1 MNTYFKFLVI
11 AISALVIISCSSDD
25 DNPQP
30 VIPDGDYF
38 NGTLVL
44 NEGGFNGGSSISFI
58 SSDLDSIQT
67 SIYENINSEN
77 VGTFPQS
84 IFFDDDKAYI
94 IAGGSNL
101 ISVVN
106 RYTFELIGKID
117 LDLQNPR
124 YGVAFNGKAYVTNS
138 GEFESD
144 PNDPKDDFV
153 AVIDLETLNVDVT
166 IPVGLIAERIVE
178 SNGQIFI
185 QNGSFGSGN
194 TISKLNPMSNTI
206 TETLQVGEGINSIQV
221 YNQELYVLDSEGVKQ
236 IDLAT
241 FTVETEINKPE
252 ALTSVSNLRIEN
264 DQLYYTSGTA
274 AFSTSI
280 SSSELSSEAIF
291 DYGSDSVFGSFY
303 GFEVNEGQIYVGDAG
318 GFTSNGSLFIYSSE
332 GQFVKEFTVGLA
344 PNSFY
349 FQ

>member
-38 NGTLVL
+38 NGVLIL
-44 NEGGFNGGSSISFI
+44 NEGGSAGGSVSFLGADQQEVVNDI
-58 SSDLDSIQT
+58 FADANDGEGPGL
-67 SIYENINSEN
+67 
-77 VGTFPQS
+77 FLQS
-84 IFFDDDKAYI
+84 IFFDDEKAYI
-94 IAGGSNL
+94 ISNGSNI

-106 RYTFELIGKID
+106 RYTFELLGTVD
-117 LDLQNPR
+117 SGLSVPR
-124 YGVAFNGKAYVTNS
+124 YGTVLNGKAYVTNLA
-138 GEFESD
+138 EFNTD
-144 PNDPKDDFV
+144 QDDYV
-153 AVIDLETLNVDVT
+153 AIVDLETLEIEETV
-166 IPVGLIAERIVE
+166 IVGGAAEYIVSSSGE
-178 SNGQIFI
+178 IYI
-185 QNGSFGSGN
+185 QNASFGNGN

-206 TETLQVGEGINSIQV
+206 TETLEVGEGLNSMRA
-221 YNQELYVLDSEGVKQ
+221 YNQKLYTLDSEGVKQ

-252 ALTSVSNLRIEN
+252 VLTSVSNLRIEN